1 MDHHSLEKPPRR
13 QNRHR
18 RVNGNYM
25 HLGDTNLREELENEP
40 HNKKDHGENV
50 PGNTFEMGVGTP
62 YCLAPDEGN
71 APKWV

>member
-1 MDHHSLEKPPRR
+1 
-13 QNRHR
+13 
-18 RVNGNYM
+18 M

-50 PGNTFEMGVGTP
+50 PGNTFEMGLGTP